1 MPESDSLLTSSSR
14 RVNRFM
20 ASPSAKI
27 PRGQQSEPAGSG
39 RRERLYQ
46 ELARKMTRAID
57 EGKYKVGERLPA
69 ERELAVEFD
78 VSRPTVREAIISLE
92 VQGLVE
98 VRLGT
103 SAYVRRKPS
112 QQDQPG
118 FNVTA
123 FELTEARLS
132 FEGEA
137 AALAAM
143 HITDEELDELDVLV
157 RRIDREN
164 RAENGKEK
172 ADHEFHLLI
181 ARATRNAAVLNT
193 IESLWRIRLTS
204 PECTLLWERARDADV
219 KPVVDEH
226 TAIVKALRSRNP
238 AKAREAMRAHMNAVM
253 ESLLFATEE
262 RAVEAARRS
271 VQQTKARFGRVR
283 R

>member
-1 MPESDSLLTSSSR
+1 
-14 RVNRFM
+14 M

-27 PRGQQSEPAGSG
+27 PRGQQSEPPASA

-46 ELARKMTRAID
+46 ELARKMMRAID
-57 EGKYKVGERLPA
+57 AGKYKVGERLPA

-123 FELTEARLS
+123 FELTEARLG

-137 AALAAM
+137 AALAATQ
-143 HITDEELDELDVLV
+143 ITDEELDELDALV

-164 RAENGKEK
+164 RSENGKEK

-181 ARATRNAAVLNT
+181 ARASRNAAVLNT
-193 IESLWRIRLTS
+193 IESLWRLRLTS
-204 PECTLLWERARDADV
+204 PECTLLFERARDAHV
-219 KPVVDEH
+219 KPVVAEH